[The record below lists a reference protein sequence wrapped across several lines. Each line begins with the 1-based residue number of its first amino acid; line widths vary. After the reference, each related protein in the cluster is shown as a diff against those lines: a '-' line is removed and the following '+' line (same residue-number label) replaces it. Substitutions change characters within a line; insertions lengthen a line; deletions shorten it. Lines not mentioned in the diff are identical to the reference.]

1 MTVLTDPG
9 PAEVRPRY
17 GEASLA
23 DIMPGVLA
31 SLGVPGAADP
41 IGLSTGPLAQARV
54 IVVLLIDGLGYHVL
68 PLAAPHAPGIAE
80 LAAEP
85 YSRSLTTGFPST
97 TPTSLAS
104 LGTGAAPGA
113 HGLVGFLLN
122 VPGTDRI
129 LNHIRWTDDP
139 DPLRWQPLSTQ
150 FRIAEEA
157 GVAAHVVL
165 HPDFSGSGLTVS
177 AFRGSRYRGAA
188 DADAIATEILS
199 LVRAATGP
207 TVIYGYFGDVDAYG
221 HAFGLGTPQWTA
233 AVATADRLV
242 TRVRTGLPRDAALL
256 VTADHGQIDVPADHR
271 VDLDADPRLRAGL
284 RLVAGEPRVRYLH
297 TVAGATDDVVDA
309 WRGVLADKAWVATRE
324 EAVAAGWFGPVAEKH
339 LQRIGDVVVACH
351 GDYVIGASAS
361 DLPQIATMVAFHGS
375 ATEPEMRIP
384 LLIAR
389 T

>member
-9 PAEVRPRY
+9 PADVRPRY

-31 SLGVPGAADP
+31 SLGVPGAVDP
-41 IGLSTGPLAQARV
+41 IGLATGPLAQARV
-54 IVVLLIDGLGYHVL
+54 VVVLLIDGLGYHVL

-80 LAAEP
+80 LAAAP

-122 VPGTDRI
+122 VPGTDRV
-129 LNHIRWTDDP
+129 LNHIRWSDDP

-165 HPDFSGSGLTVS
+165 HPDFNGSGLTVS

-188 DADAIATEILS
+188 DADAIAVEILS
-199 LVRAATGP
+199 LVRTATGP
-207 TVIYGYFGDVDAYG
+207 TVVYGYFGDVDAYG
-221 HAFGLGTPQWTA
+221 HAFGLGTPQWTT

-242 TRVRTGLPRDAALL
+242 TRVRAGLPRDAALL
-256 VTADHGQIDVPADHR
+256 VTADHGQIDVPAGHR
-271 VDLDADPRLRAGL
+271 FDLDTDPRLRAGL

-351 GDYVIGASAS
+351 GDYVIRASAS
-361 DLPQIATMVAFHGS
+361 DLPQVATMVAFHGS